1 MTFLQTRRPF
11 LTIGMLIFLTA
22 CKEEDKTMSVHSI
35 HEVQAKIDEILKI
48 QKAEDVLVV
57 YDVDMT
63 LTQPDHPATYYPV
76 IKKYAH
82 VLKNI
87 FKTLTPAQRDV
98 ALTLTSRLPQRLIEK
113 DSPKIVRDMQAKG
126 VHVIAFTA
134 SLSGSWKDYKTKTIF
149 NRRDKLQALG
159 FNFSFPGRVVSY
171 MDFAKYVDGYP
182 MLYHGV
188 LCANGDNGGKG
199 KVLEAFLK
207 QVSINK
213 DSTKNYN
220 PKIVVMVDDRKTS
233 LEDVQKALAI
243 SHTDIQFIGIEYQG
257 AFDYTPQDISEIEFT
272 KFWETLANHAKL
284 LWTD

>member
-1 MTFLQTRRPF
+1 MIAMFL
-11 LTIGMLIFLTA
+11 LSA
-22 CKEEDKTMSVHSI
+22 CKEEKAIISVHAI
-35 HEVQAKIDEILKI
+35 QEVQAKVDEILKT
-48 QKAEDVLVV
+48 QKPEEILVV

-76 IKKYAH
+76 IKKYTHA
-82 VLKNI
+82 LKDI
-87 FKTLTPAQRDV
+87 FKALTPAQRDV

-113 DSPKIVRDMQAKG
+113 DSPKIVRNMQAKG
-126 VHVIAFTA
+126 VQVIAFTA
-134 SLSGSWKDYKTKTIF
+134 SLSGSWKDHKTKTIF

-188 LCANGDNGGKG
+188 LCANGENGDGKG

-213 DSTKNYN
+213 DGTKNYI
-220 PKIVVMVDDRKTS
+220 PTVIVMVDDKKAN
-233 LEDVQKALAI
+233 LGDIQKVLAT

-257 AFDYTPQDISEIEFT
+257 AFDYAPQDISQAEFT
-272 KFWETLANHAKL
+272 KFWETLAAQAKL
-284 LWTD
+284 LCPR